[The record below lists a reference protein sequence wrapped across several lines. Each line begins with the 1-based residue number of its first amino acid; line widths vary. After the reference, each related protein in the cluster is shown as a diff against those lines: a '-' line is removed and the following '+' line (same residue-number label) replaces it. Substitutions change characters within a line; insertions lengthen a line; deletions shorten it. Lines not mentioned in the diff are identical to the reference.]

1 MKEEIKSIKLGA
13 NPDLDKAVY
22 VWFCQIRLEGVP
34 ISGAILCEKAK
45 QLRCKLNCNGP
56 FLVKVGSGVF
66 VNCLVSEVY
75 QWRVK
80 NCLLIDMQLNLL
92 FPPSLNLSLKI
103 IYALT
108 RYLTVMRLVCNSD
121 YYQTKH

>member
-34 ISGAILCEKAK
+34 ISGSILCEKAK

-56 FLVKVGSGVF
+56 FLASEGWKWRFCKWSCIRSLSMEGEKLSADRPAAESFISTFSQF
-66 VNCLVSEVY
+66 VIENNLCLD
-75 QWRVK
+75 QIF
-80 NCLLIDMQLNLL
+80 N
-92 FPPSLNLSLKI
+92 
-103 IYALT
+103 
-108 RYLTVMRLVCNSD
+108 
-121 YYQTKH
+121 